1 MDEDQKQQILEE
13 YASNGMTKLK
23 KISYPL
29 FIKYGGIS
37 EKDHD
42 DFYSKANE
50 ELWKAT
56 EVFDNSNGVPFGAY
70 LIGCLNRKFKTEMTG
85 INREKRK
92 ADRLSSS
99 LDAPIG
105 ENEGVTLGEML
116 ASDYDLENE
125 VLGENV
131 ISDLKIEKY
140 LDRLSKIQRNMV
152 NLLSTGYKSIE
163 IQKILHISNKEYSDY
178 LKAIQSYENV
188 KILM

>member
-1 MDEDQKQQILEE
+1 MDEEQKRQILEE
-13 YASNGMTKLK
+13 YASNGMAKLRK
-23 KISYPL
+23 VSYPL
-29 FIKYGGIS
+29 FIKFGGIS

-42 DFYSKANE
+42 DFYSKANM

-56 EVFDNSNGVPFGAY
+56 EAFDEANGVPFEAY
-70 LIGCLNRKFKTEMTG
+70 LLGCLKRKFMTEMTG
-85 INREKRK
+85 LNREKRK
-92 ADRLSSS
+92 SDRLSTS

-105 ENEGVTLGEML
+105 ENEGVTLGDML
-116 ASDYDLENE
+116 ALDYDLENE

-140 LDRLSKIQRNMV
+140 LDRLSKIQLNMV
-152 NLLSTGYKSIE
+152 KLLSTGYKSIE